1 MRIELTDQIKTIL
14 LTNCGLKGAKWP
26 DSEQCKNCV
35 LNGVCLE
42 YWTGDDSLNKED

>member
-1 MRIELTDQIKTIL
+1 MRIELTDQIKMIL
-14 LTNCGLKGAKWP
+14 LTNCGLKGAKWL